1 MIVRLYK
8 ERFDKLLISPKLSG
22 NQYILRKAAIL
33 AYVNLFLTIYS
44 IITLIITLFFGFPDS
59 SHIVLGIIFGISLI
73 IIFKKYGNLFL
84 SGNLLA
90 GAWGGLF
97 IPTTLI
103 TGGLYSDNLLW
114 LFLAAPI
121 AILFAGKKSGLFWL
135 LLIIGFTTYLY
146 MTPQYSDPNLLDKS
160 IYNKGYIFNSYTF
173 LFIAL
178 FTIMWIFESGKSM
191 IINLLEAQR
200 DELETQKSEL
210 ISRNS
215 ELINLEEKLKE
226 TNQELVNFA
235 YTASH
240 DLKEPLRMIGMY
252 TQLIKKRLNAQG
264 DTSTTEFMG
273 YVTDGVSRMQRLL
286 DDLLSYSRLGKKQ
299 EDIKEIDL
307 NNVLFLVIHNLT
319 ATMRDTE
326 AAIICS
332 RLPVVKGSST
342 EMIQLFQNLIA
353 NSIKFRRIDTAPQ
366 IKIQAKEQDDAYI
379 ITLEDNGIGIKSE
392 YQEKVFN
399 IFERLHTRTEYEGS
413 GIGLATC
420 RKIVNNAGGRI
431 WLKSTEG
438 VGTTFYFTFPKL
450 SLN

>member
-1 MIVRLYK
+1 MQLRHFL
-8 ERFDKLLISPKLSG
+8 DKLDNTLISDKLMG
-22 NQYILRKAAIL
+22 DKYILRKASIL
-33 AYVNLFLTIYS
+33 AYVNLFLAIYALITFLIS
-44 IITLIITLFFGFPDS
+44 IYYNFPNPHHLIIGFF
-59 SHIVLGIIFGISLI
+59 LGVGLMWS
-73 IIFKKYGNLFL
+73 FKKFGSLFL

-97 IPTTLI
+97 IPTALI

-135 LLIIGFTTYLY
+135 LLILGFTTYLY
-146 MTPQYSDPNLLDKS
+146 MTPQYSDPNLLDKN

-252 TQLIKKRLNAQG
+252 TQLMKKRLNAQG

-299 EDIKEIDL
+299 EDIKDIDL

-366 IKIQAKEQDDAYI
+366 IKIQAKEQDNTYI

-431 WLKSTEG
+431 WLQSTEG